1 MTEDHINGLQ
11 IEYRATADLV
21 PYARNAR
28 THSDSQ
34 VAQLA
39 TSIIEFGWTNPVL
52 VDGANGIIAGH
63 GRVLAAK
70 KIGIEKVPVIELS
83 HLTAAQRCAYV
94 IADNKLAENAGWDRD
109 VLRQEIQSLDTGE
122 IDLAITG
129 FDEREIKLLLGI
141 DADLIQEQ
149 NMSEAFEILVICQG
163 EREQR
168 KLLERLTAE
177 GYKCRSLMR

>member
-1 MTEDHINGLQ
+1 MSENHGLQ
-11 IEYRATADLV
+11 IEYRATAALM

-28 THSDSQ
+28 THSDEQ
-34 VAQLA
+34 VAQIA
-39 TSIIEFGWTNPVL
+39 TSIVEFGWTNPVL
-52 VDGANGIIAGH
+52 VDGQNGIIAGH
-63 GRVLAAK
+63 GRVMAAK
-70 KIGIEKVPVIELS
+70 KLGIDKVPVIELS
-83 HLTAAQRCAYV
+83 HLTPAQKRAYV

-122 IDLAITG
+122 IDLAVIG
-129 FDEREIKLLLGI
+129 FDEKEIKLLLGI
-141 DADLIQEQ
+141 DADLIPERT
-149 NMSEAFEILVICQG
+149 MSEAFEILVTCQG